1 MTTPTTPGRSTA
13 ALGAAR
19 DARSDGLRVEDLHAG
34 YGRLEVLRG
43 VTLSVAP
50 GELVAVVGA
59 NGAGKTT
66 LLRSVSG
73 LLRPSAGT
81 VTLGGRDVTRL
92 GAEQIAGRGLAH
104 VPENRLVFPSL
115 TVEDNLQ
122 LGGWVRKRDK
132 GYAAR
137 RAAALELF
145 PRLADRIGLPAG
157 ALSGGEQQ
165 MLALARALMAEPSVV
180 VLDEP
185 SLGLAPKVVGEIIHA
200 LASLRDD
207 RGIAVLLVEQNIR
220 AAFLVADR
228 VVVMDRGSVVAEGT
242 TDELAQDDRVRRAYL
257 GGDAASSNTLAA
269 RDPSHRSKDPSPQSK
284 EEHPLP
290 KEKS

>member
-1 MTTPTTPGRSTA
+1 MTMPTRTNDQSSTTR
-13 ALGAAR
+13 G
-19 DARSDGLRVEDLHAG
+19 GLQVSDLHAG

-43 VTLSVAP
+43 VTLSVAR
-50 GELVAVVGA
+50 GELLAVVGS

-66 LLRSVSG
+66 LLRLVSG
-73 LLRPSAGT
+73 LLRPTSGT
-81 VTLGGRDVTRL
+81 VTLGGEDVTRL
-92 GAEQIAGRGLAH
+92 GAERIAAYGLAH

-137 RAAALELF
+137 RAAALDLF
-145 PRLADRIGLPAG
+145 PRLADRLDLPAG

-165 MLALARALMAEPSVV
+165 MLAMARGLMADPSVV

-185 SLGLAPKVVGEIIHA
+185 SLGLAPKVVGEIVQA
-200 LASLRDD
+200 LATLRDE
-207 RGIAVLLVEQNIR
+207 RGIAVLLVEQNVR

-228 VVVMDRGSVVAEGT
+228 VVVMDRGAVIAEGT
-242 TDELAQDDRVRRAYL
+242 PAELARDDTVRRAYL
-257 GGDAASSNTLAA
+257 GGDAASSNSILAQ
-269 RDPSHRSKDPSPQSK
+269 RQPPSPERTEPPTPK
-284 EEHPLP
+284 EEP
-290 KEKS
+290 